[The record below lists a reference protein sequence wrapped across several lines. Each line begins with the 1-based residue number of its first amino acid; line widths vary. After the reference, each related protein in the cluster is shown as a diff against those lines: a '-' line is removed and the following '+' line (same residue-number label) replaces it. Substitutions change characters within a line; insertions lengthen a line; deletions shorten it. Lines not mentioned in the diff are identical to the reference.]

1 MLGNFMNT
9 QHSYTL
15 AELAADFGLTERT
28 ARYYIEKVLP
38 PHHRQGRGRVARY
51 GQGTWN
57 CFVFIRLLRKQYGFG
72 PGQARGILRGIS
84 QPTVDRV
91 VAGDEELAIM
101 GVPVDAGAP
110 GKYPLDSEPATPL
123 RKAGHAGQTS
133 PAAPAA
139 GEAAPPAAGH
149 APEDAWQM
157 LYSDGRLRIQSS
169 GSLDLTHLQEEQV
182 RVAAWLI
189 REALE

>member
-1 MLGNFMNT
+1 
-9 QHSYTL
+9 
-15 AELAADFGLTERT
+15 
-28 ARYYIEKVLP
+28 
-38 PHHRQGRGRVARY
+38 
-51 GQGTWN
+51 
-57 CFVFIRLLRKQYGFG
+57 
-72 PGQARGILRGIS
+72 
-84 QPTVDRV
+84 
-91 VAGDEELAIM
+91 M

-110 GKYPLDSEPATPL
+110 GRYPLDSKPATPL

-139 GEAAPPAAGH
+139 GEAAPPAAEH

-169 GSLDLTHLQEEQV
+169 GRLDLTHLQEEQV